1 MGTNYF
7 LHSQKCPHC
16 GIEQKDKMHLGKS
29 SVGWCFSLHVYPELE
44 LNNWQDMWQYICF
57 CVDEQGYRIENE
69 YGETISPEQF
79 FSIAWNRG
87 SRYPYDPEWLSKEWL
102 SKNHAKPGPFGLVRH
117 IIDGQHY
124 IGNAGLNAPIDYF
137 VGEFS

>member
-44 LNNWQDMWQYICF
+44 LNNWDDMWEYIVF
-57 CVDEQGYRIENE
+57 CVEQEGYQIEDE
-69 YGETISPEQF
+69 YGDVIPLEKF
-79 FSIAWNRG
+79 LSIAWNRHRKPPL
-87 SRYPYDPEWLSKEWL
+87 SLKWLKQ
-102 SKNHAKPGPFGLVRH
+102 NHAVLGPSGLARH
-117 IIDGQHY
+117 IVDGEHCV
-124 IGNAGLNAPIDYF
+124 GNAGPNAPIDYF
-137 VGEFS
+137 IGEFS